1 MNRVHADSGSIVW
14 DSSFNTKL
22 RLGDVSFKDIPV
34 MIVYATEFFL
44 AIAGTV
50 SIVAIIYGAIKMQI
64 HSDAFGGHNNEE
76 WKKTVIAGITGF
88 AISISAWF
96 LIKKFV
102 EVVAGL

>member
-22 RLGDVSFKDIPV
+22 RSGDVSFKDIPV

-102 EVVAGL
+102 EVIAGL